1 MDSDQDRERLARFE
15 TELGHKANSV
25 DIASLETRVLRN
37 LLAIVLPIT
46 MALFGAAVGICLA
59 LK

>member
-1 MDSDQDRERLARFE
+1 MNSDQDRERLSRFE
-15 TELGHKANSV
+15 AELGHKANAV
-25 DIASLETRVLRN
+25 DLAALETRVIKN

-46 MALFGAAVGICLA
+46 LALFGAAVGLCLA